1 MLPKEFAFAV
11 AQTIYVLM
19 LIFFSMY
26 SPPFGIGGKEFKSF
40 YVKYY
45 TKFMIAFGL
54 ISTLIF
60 PILDIIMNL
69 WVTFGSHRDDIKKS
83 IFADAIRMSC
93 FNSVIVLVLLKLQ
106 TWDYI
111 YKEPMNVAATDEK
124 RQELVGRA

>member
-26 SPPFGIGGKEFKSF
+26 SPPFGIGGKEFKDF

-54 ISTLIF
+54 FSSLIF
-60 PILDIIMNL
+60 PIWDICMNL
-69 WVTFGSHRDDIKKS
+69 WMTFVSHRDEIKKS

-93 FNSVIVLVLLKLQ
+93 FNSVAVLALLYLQ

-111 YKEPMNVAATDEK
+111 VTEPSKMAEILEK